1 MSIIYVSDM
10 AGDTNTLSEKKK
22 ILFLVSEDW
31 YFCSHR
37 LPLARAARDAGFDV
51 VVATRIRMHGAA
63 ISAEGFKLIPLAL
76 ERKSRNFLHEL
87 LAIFAIFKIYRTERP
102 DIVHQVALKP
112 VLYGSISAYLAR
124 VPLVVNALAGMGYV
138 FTSDQFLA
146 KALRPVVRILFGV
159 LLNRQNSK
167 VIVQN
172 PDDRAM
178 LIGMG
183 IKKERIC
190 LIRGSGVDTVRFS
203 PKQPPGGPPVVMLA
217 SRMLWD
223 KGVREFV
230 DAAKDLKDKGVQA
243 RFVLVGESDP
253 DNPTAVSKD
262 ILDAWQKEGA
272 IEWWGHKENMP
283 EVFSQAHVICLPSYR
298 EGLPMVLLEAA
309 SCGCPIIATD
319 VPGCREIVRDG
330 VNGLLVPPRDHIALA
345 GALIAL
351 IENAQLREEM
361 GRRGRE
367 IAVAE
372 FSVEK
377 VVSGTLPIY
386 RELPV

>member
-1 MSIIYVSDM
+1 VSIIYVSDM

>member
-1 MSIIYVSDM
+1 M